1 MLRVF
6 LLFAVVAAVAAADIT
21 SATSVQPAVDLITRN
36 FGKAAAAIFKL
47 ALKPE
52 GNCPGGAK
60 APCFDIEQT
69 DRTVSI
75 TGTTMSELTYGI

>member
-1 MLRVF
+1 MFQVKSAMLRVF
-6 LLFAVVAAVAAADIT
+6 SLFAVVAAVAAADVT

-52 GNCPGGAK
+52 GKGDVVLVCA
-60 APCFDIEQT
+60 
-69 DRTVSI
+69 S
-75 TGTTMSELTYGI
+75 